1 MLARRLLRPS
11 VLRSL
16 SLQRPSRF
24 LSVTS
29 QRPNELPA
37 SQLFRLPLTIA
48 QFLSPWYTLNH
59 HDPDAKVTVT
69 GWIKSIRKQKNIAFA
84 VVTDGSESRGIQAV
98 LVRKKGQDAAYED
111 ALKRCIL
118 TNGAAIRLVG
128 KLVESPG
135 SGQSYE
141 LLVKDV
147 QEGASVTVLGECDP
161 IAYPIQKKD
170 LSPEYL
176 RDNVHLRARTDTIAG
191 ILRLRH
197 RLQREIDDWFD
208 NRGFIHVNTPIL
220 TSNDAEGAGETFRI
234 APLSPLTRSPHSIP
248 TTPYP
253 PSEFFN
259 TPAHL
264 TVSHQLHLEALTSSL
279 SRVYTLSPCFRAER
293 SDTSRHLAE
302 FWMLEAEW
310 VTEAGV
316 YDVCDAVESLI
327 KTVMTSYMTSDPPGL
342 LFLVPEAGSAQGPD
356 TYNKPWPRISYTEA
370 IKILKAASPA
380 VAFEY
385 VTEWGKPLQSEHE
398 RYLAER
404 YVGGPVFITD
414 YPTSLKPFYMREN
427 PLDSEGRSTVACFDL
442 LVPGVGEL
450 VGGSVR
456 EDRLEILQR
465 KLVEAGLSS
474 EDGEGPYKWYED
486 LRKYGGAPHAGFG
499 MGFER
504 LVSWVSGVENVR
516 ECIPF
521 PRWAGKL
528 RL

>member
-1 MLARRLLRPS
+1 ML
-11 VLRSL
+11 
-16 SLQRPSRF
+16 
-24 LSVTS
+24 T
-29 QRPNELPA
+29 ELPPN
-37 SQLFRLPLTIA
+37 R
-48 QFLSPWYTLNH
+48 
-59 HDPDAKVTVT
+59 
-69 GWIKSIRKQKNIAFA
+69 
-84 VVTDGSESRGIQAV
+84 
-98 LVRKKGQDAAYED
+98 
-111 ALKRCIL
+111 L

-310 VTEAGV
+310 VTEARI
-316 YDVCDAVESLI
+316 ESLSS
-327 KTVMTSYMTSDPPGL
+327 KPSMTSR
-342 LFLVPEAGSAQGPD
+342 VSAQGPD

-370 IKILKAASPA
+370 IKILKAAPNTNDISLNGTS
-380 VAFEY
+380 V
-385 VTEWGKPLQSEHE
+385 
-398 RYLAER
+398 
-404 YVGGPVFITD
+404 GPVFITD
-414 YPTSLKPFYMREN
+414 YPTSLKPFYMRETLLT
-427 PLDSEGRSTVACFDL
+427 PKDAVRSRASDL

-465 KLVEAGLSS
+465 KL
-474 EDGEGPYKWYED
+474 GPYKWYED
-486 LRKYGGAPHAGFG
+486 WRKYGGAPHAG
-499 MGFER
+499 
-504 LVSWVSGVENVR
+504 LISWVSGVENVR
-516 ECIPF
+516 ECHTI
-521 PRWAGKL
+521 PRWAGKPATL
-528 RL
+528 RWILHSDISSLSLIYPPC